1 MMTASTPPVR
11 PASGQPHPA
20 PEPHGPAVARQR
32 TLTVADPVPASTT
45 NTVPCP
51 SGQGATAHIPLPSG
65 TSPHIAPPRRT
76 APPARAERGTRP
88 WTGAA
93 GPRLS
98 TPSPAPSAQR
108 VPGVSERPYD
118 TSPSAGPSWA
128 QPTGSFSG
136 SAPGSS
142 TGAPTPP
149 STAVATKV
157 RSASGSTDPSAVP
170 TASPTSSY
178 AASPSTAPTPVSSP
192 LLTLPRA
199 KAQVTGVAP
208 RALPSVLC
216 GMLTLSLAAVAV
228 LAAALWAPADTRR
241 VVVLGGAAAGALLLA
256 LAVAVAHRAL
266 RATRLLRDQ
275 LDAMTGDTGRLLGE
289 RARLVE
295 ELARERELHTEELRR
310 ERDRGTDALARERDR
325 LDAEMDR
332 ERERFTTETVRL
344 TEEAARLAAETD
356 RVTADRAASLA
367 ACANAAGRL
376 QALTTDTLAEL
387 RRMEDEHAD
396 EDVLADLL
404 HIDHRTAQT
413 GRVADSVAVL
423 TGARSGRRWARPIVM
438 ESILRGAMGRI
449 GAYQRVRVHST
460 SEIAIV
466 GHAAEGV
473 MHALAEILDNAAN
486 FSPPTAEVH
495 VYVEEV
501 PAGVIVSVED
511 SGLVMSEFQLRR
523 AERAVSGDT
532 SGLGGLSGTRLGLA
546 VVGRLAR
553 KHGLTVSFRPSARG
567 GTGVVVMVPRNLL
580 TGLDAVPARHEALPD
595 AFPDAGHPD
604 PGHASDAHPA
614 PAPAPVHA
622 HGPVQDRTHVH
633 DRVHG
638 QDPASP
644 GPWPSAPAA
653 PSAPVVPADAPVA
666 APAAPTAPT
675 APTTGQATPAASPAP
690 TTSATHAAP
699 AGPIAGQAT
708 SAAQR
713 SPAVP
718 ADALP
723 ATPARTAALTASH
736 PRPELTA
743 PAGAARPAPD
753 RPLPQ
758 PAPHPLS
765 FSYAAARTSSDDGV
779 DIESPPSHGGP
790 RASGPAADRSP
801 AHPPLR
807 TRPTTTARATPA
819 GTATGTAVGAP
830 YATTQDATRDAA
842 RPDHHGD
849 HPADRQDD
857 HRAAPRDQRE
867 HREHRTDP
875 APGGTHS
882 TPHGTPRHD
891 SPQHGSAQYNSPQ
904 PTARSTART
913 TAPRSPERERT
924 AERSDVTGPSPADTA
939 SPADPSDTRGPSSPA
954 DPTAAAPLAAR
965 PGSLPVRP
973 RGRTL
978 ATAEARRFSDVR
990 FTAPRPIGEPVDIKA
1005 RAARFSSFREAVR
1018 ATPPAPDPAPQ
1029 PSAHRVDP
1037 HHQEGDLPR

>member
-1 MMTASTPPVR
+1 MMTAPTPPAR
-11 PASGQPHPA
+11 PASEQPRPA
-20 PEPHGPAVARQR
+20 TEPHRPAVARQR
-32 TLTVADPVPASTT
+32 TLTVDSVPASTT

-51 SGQGATAHIPLPSG
+51 SGQGATAHHTPPSG
-65 TSPHIAPPRRT
+65 ASPHIAPPRRT
-76 APPARAERGTRP
+76 ATPARAERGTRP

-98 TPSPAPSAQR
+98 TPSPALSAQR
-108 VPGVSERPYD
+108 TPGFADRPYD
-118 TSPSAGPSWA
+118 TSPSTGP
-128 QPTGSFSG
+128 
-136 SAPGSS
+136 S

-157 RSASGSTDPSAVP
+157 RSVFGSAAASAASAVP
-170 TASPTSSY
+170 
-178 AASPSTAPTPVSSP
+178 AASPSTAPTPVSTP
-192 LLTLPRA
+192 LLRGLPRA
-199 KAQVTGVAP
+199 KAQVTAAAP
-208 RALPSVLC
+208 RALPSVLF
-216 GMLTLSLAAVAV
+216 GVLTLSLAAVVV
-228 LAAALWAPADTRR
+228 LAAALWAPTDTRR

-266 RATRLLRDQ
+266 RTTRLLRDQ

-289 RARLVE
+289 QARLGE

-310 ERDRGTDALARERDR
+310 ERDRGTDELARERDR
-325 LDAEMDR
+325 LDAELDR
-332 ERERFTTETVRL
+332 ERERLTTQTARL

-387 RRMEDEHAD
+387 RRMEEEHAD

-449 GAYQRVRVHST
+449 SAYQRVRVHST

-486 FSPPTAEVH
+486 FSPPAAEVH

-580 TGLDAVPARHEALPD
+580 TGLDAVPARHGALPD
-595 AFPDAGHPD
+595 TFSDSAHPG
-604 PGHASDAHPA
+604 PGHTSEAHPA
-614 PAPAPVHA
+614 PDHP
-622 HGPVQDRTHVH
+622 HGPVQDRTH
-633 DRVHG
+633 VHG

-644 GPWPSAPAA
+644 GPWPTTPTAPT
-653 PSAPVVPADAPVA
+653 APVIPADAPVA
-666 APAAPTAPT
+666 ATAV
-675 APTTGQATPAASPAP
+675 PTTGQAAPAASPAP
-690 TTSATHAAP
+690 TTSPAP
-699 AGPIAGQAT
+699 AALAEALT
-708 SAAQR
+708 SA
-713 SPAVP
+713 
-718 ADALP
+718 
-723 ATPARTAALTASH
+723 TARTTALTTSH

-743 PAGAARPAPD
+743 PAGAARPAPAQ
-753 RPLPQ
+753 PLPQ

-779 DIESPPSHGGP
+779 DIESLPSHGGP
-790 RASGPAADRSP
+790 RAAAPAADRSP

-807 TRPTTTARATPA
+807 TRPIATARVT
-819 GTATGTAVGAP
+819 TGAAIGDP
-830 YATTQDATRDAA
+830 YATRDAA
-842 RPDHHGD
+842 RPDHRGD
-849 HPADRQDD
+849 HPADRQADRRD
-857 HRAAPRDQRE
+857 HREQRE
-867 HREHRTDP
+867 QREQRADP

-882 TPHGTPRHD
+882 APHGTPQHD
-891 SPQHGSAQYNSPQ
+891 SPRHGPARQDSPQ
-904 PTARSTART
+904 PTART
-913 TAPRSPERERT
+913 TAHATAQRRPERERT
-924 AERSDVTGPSPADTA
+924 AERSDVTGPSPAD
-939 SPADPSDTRGPSSPA
+939 PSSPA
-954 DPTAAAPLAAR
+954 GPSAEAAPASR
-965 PGSLPVRP
+965 PGALPVRP

-990 FTAPRPIGEPVDIKA
+990 FTEPRPIGEPVDIKA

>member
-1 MMTASTPPVR
+1 MTAPTPPVR

-20 PEPHGPAVARQR
+20 PEPHRPAVARQR
-32 TLTVADPVPASTT
+32 TLTVADSVPASTT

-51 SGQGATAHIPLPSG
+51 SGQGATAHIPPPSG

-108 VPGVSERPYD
+108 VPGVTERPYD
-118 TSPSAGPSWA
+118 TSPSTGPSWA

-157 RSASGSTDPSAVP
+157 RSASGSTDPSAATAVP
-170 TASPTSSY
+170 TASPTSAYAASY

-192 LLTLPRA
+192 LLARPRA
-199 KAQVTGVAP
+199 KTRVTGAAP

-216 GMLTLSLAAVAV
+216 GMLTLSLAAVTV
-228 LAAALWAPADTRR
+228 LAAALWAPVDTRR
-241 VVVLGGAAAGALLLA
+241 VVVLGGAAVGALLLA

-266 RATRLLRDQ
+266 RATQLLRDQ

-289 RARLVE
+289 RARLGE

-332 ERERFTTETVRL
+332 ERERLTTETVRL

-387 RRMEDEHAD
+387 RRMEDEHTD

-449 GAYQRVRVHST
+449 NAYQRVRVHST

-486 FSPPTAEVH
+486 FSPPAAEVH

-523 AERAVSGDT
+523 AERAVSGDA

-580 TGLDAVPARHEALPD
+580 TGLDAVPARHGALPD
-595 AFPDAGHPD
+595 TFPDDGHPD

-614 PAPAPVHA
+614 PAPVHT
-622 HGPVQDRTHVH
+622 HGPAQDRTHVH

-644 GPWPSAPAA
+644 GPWPSAPVA

-666 APAAPTAPT
+666 APAVPTA
-675 APTTGQATPAASPAP
+675 GQATPAASPAP
-690 TTSATHAAP
+690 TTSATHDAP
-699 AGPIAGQAT
+699 AG
-708 SAAQR
+708 
-713 SPAVP
+713 PAVP

-723 ATPARTAALTASH
+723 AAPATPALTASH

-753 RPLPQ
+753 RPLAQ

-790 RASGPAADRSP
+790 RASAPAADRSP

-819 GTATGTAVGAP
+819 GTATGTAVGDP
-830 YATTQDATRDAA
+830 YATTRDATQDAA
-842 RPDHHGD
+842 RPDHRGD
-849 HPADRQDD
+849 HPADRQAD
-857 HRAAPRDQRE
+857 HRTAPRDQRE
-867 HREHRTDP
+867 HRENRTDP
-875 APGGTHS
+875 APGGTH
-882 TPHGTPRHD
+882 GTPRHG
-891 SPQHGSAQYNSPQ
+891 SPQHGSAQHNSPQ
-904 PTARSTART
+904 PTARSTARA

-924 AERSDVTGPSPADTA
+924 AGRSDVTGPSPADTA
-939 SPADPSDTRGPSSPA
+939 PPADPSDTRGPSSPA